1 MSSRK
6 TASVSQAQKFRTDD
20 VHYPDLG
27 GASDWLKENFLTA
40 RAQVATSQNLGCFL
54 RLQSCVSHILE
65 LAGFVICIIHLATN
79 NCIIL
84 FSPLFSYYQ
93 PPLKTFPDTINNA
106 LVCVLCSYS
115 KILSFVSNIS

>member
-1 MSSRK
+1 M
-6 TASVSQAQKFRTDD
+6 
-20 VHYPDLG
+20 
-27 GASDWLKENFLTA
+27 
-40 RAQVATSQNLGCFL
+40 ATLRNVGCFL
-54 RLQSCVSHILE
+54 RLQSCARHILE

-84 FSPLFSYYQ
+84 FSPLFSYHQ